1 MARRRSE
8 KPSKRA
14 AKRPSGRPLKP
25 PARLSRRRGA
35 LPGLAVVLATALGI
49 GGYLYLWEDGSGEL
63 RPVGSTEALVEI
75 VLPATFSEDAGRGK
89 RMFDTYCAA
98 CHGSHAAG
106 RKGTAPPLVHVIYE
120 PSHHGDEA
128 FQRAVAVGVRQ
139 HHWGF
144 GNMAPVDGLTRRHVA
159 RIVAYI
165 RELQR
170 ANGIR

>member
-8 KPSKRA
+8 KPSKHA
-14 AKRPSGRPLKP
+14 AKRPSGRPRKP
-25 PARLSRRRGA
+25 SAPLPRRRVV
-35 LPGLAVVLATALGI
+35 LPGLAGVLAAALGI
-49 GGYLYLWEDGSGEL
+49 GGYLYLAEDGSRDL
-63 RPVGSTEALVEI
+63 RPVGGSDALVEI

-89 RMFDTYCAA
+89 RMFNSYCAA
-98 CHGSHAAG
+98 CHGSHATG
-106 RKGTAPPLVHVIYE
+106 RKGTAPPLVHIIYE

-144 GNMAPVDGLTRRHVA
+144 GNMAPVEGLTRRHVA